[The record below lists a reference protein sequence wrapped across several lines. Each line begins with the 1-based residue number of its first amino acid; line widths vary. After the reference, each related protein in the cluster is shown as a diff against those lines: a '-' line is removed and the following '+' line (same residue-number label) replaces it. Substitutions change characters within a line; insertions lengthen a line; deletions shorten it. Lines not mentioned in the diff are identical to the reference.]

1 MEKDQAQPQ
10 VESLDSHEAVGGAT
24 MTAPA
29 FQLTASPTGP
39 SDGPIQR
46 EVSPDYS
53 TLKDLL
59 SRGFT
64 DWAVT
69 DGNVTDALNILNHLN
84 DEDLKDTINK
94 LDNDGLLGNLK
105 SNLTDPTSQVRF
117 SHQALF
123 FRLLEKIDEIQSSE
137 GAVASYPKEQRPAV
151 AVGADFES
159 YLTTLARLE
168 AIAVGEGYDTIQVI
182 TAIRKIYYD
191 SRPSKEYAGATV
203 GGGAWGILI
212 PGADTG
218 IPEGWKTEE
227 ISAIL
232 RGLKQTQVIEIAGKQ
247 VDIGHLFA
255 GVDAVNHP
263 TDINVA
269 YGIAV
274 SMRSN
279 IEATTWSGDLGSVIG
294 EYAMNAGDGK
304 SMNDFANNPDN
315 TLLNDYFRDN
325 FSTADMNGD
334 IDAYSFQVD
343 TSKSVTENL
352 RYYYSDRQGRAASK
366 RYTNFA
372 TQVGYL
378 KNGQFDASF
387 RSTVIN
393 ESFEAAMAYVAGQGN
408 KGDVLLVKGDPG
420 PELVGTNHWELYY
433 NITGW
438 CADLFLE
445 KIRSGVEA
453 EK

>member
-1 MEKDQAQPQ
+1 MEKDLAQPQ
-10 VESLDSHEAVGGAT
+10 TESLDSHEAVGGAT
-24 MTAPA
+24 MAAPA
-29 FQLTASPTGP
+29 FQLSASPNAP

-46 EVSPDYS
+46 TVSPDYE
-53 TLKDLL
+53 TLKSLL
-59 SRGFT
+59 NRGFT

-84 DEDLKDTINK
+84 DEDLKDTIKK
-94 LDNDGLLGNLK
+94 LDKDGLLSNLK
-105 SNLTDPTSQVRF
+105 SNLTDPDSQMRF

-137 GAVASYPKEQRPAV
+137 GAVASYPKEERAV
-151 AVGADFES
+151 VSVGADFES
-159 YLTTLARLE
+159 YLGTLGRLE
-168 AIAVGEGYDTIQVI
+168 AIAVAEGYTTIQVI

-191 SRPSKEYAGATV
+191 SAPSKEYAGATV

-218 IPEGWKTEE
+218 IPEGWKTPE
-227 ISAIL
+227 ITAIL
-232 RGLKQTQVIEIAGKQ
+232 KGLKQTQVITIAGKQ
-247 VDIGHLFA
+247 VDIGHLFT

-274 SMRSN
+274 SMSSN

-294 EYAMNAGDGK
+294 DYVLNAGDDK
-304 SMNDFANNPDN
+304 SMNDFTNNRDN
-315 TLLNDYFRDN
+315 ALLNQYFSDN

-343 TSKSVTENL
+343 TSKTVTENL
-352 RYYYSDRQGRAASK
+352 LKYYSDQQGRAASK

-378 KNGQFDASF
+378 KNGEYSDAF
-387 RSTVIN
+387 RSRVLN
-393 ESFEAAMAYVAGQGN
+393 ESFEAAMAYVAG
-408 KGDVLLVKGDPG
+408 KGRKDQVLLVKSDPG
-420 PELVGTNHWELYY
+420 PQFGGANHWELYF
-433 NITGW
+433 NVSGW

-445 KIRSGVEA
+445 KIRAGVES